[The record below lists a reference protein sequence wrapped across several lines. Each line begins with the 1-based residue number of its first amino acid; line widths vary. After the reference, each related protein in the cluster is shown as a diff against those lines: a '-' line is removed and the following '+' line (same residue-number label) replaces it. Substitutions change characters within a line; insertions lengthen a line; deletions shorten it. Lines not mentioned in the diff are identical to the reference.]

1 MLQTFRELYEETFG
15 GDRRQVI
22 VSLQNIFSFCSSC
35 KYSQKGGNRET
46 FVALKC
52 DKAET
57 DTGPA
62 GQTSL
67 RRKE

>member
-15 GDRRQVI
+15 CDRRQVI
-22 VSLQNIFSFCSSC
+22 LSLQNIFSFSSC